1 MILDF
6 HMQKSSL
13 PFLYRKKRV
22 CQWEMVFAIVLPTTY
37 IDSVTSLNTTE
48 EMPDSNTQNA
58 VTSPQLT
65 TCHLA

>member
-22 CQWEMVFAIVLPTTY
+22 CEWEMVFAIVLPTPY
-37 IDSVTSLNTTE
+37 IDSVTGNTTE

-58 VTSPQLT
+58 MTSPQLMP
-65 TCHLA
+65 CHLA